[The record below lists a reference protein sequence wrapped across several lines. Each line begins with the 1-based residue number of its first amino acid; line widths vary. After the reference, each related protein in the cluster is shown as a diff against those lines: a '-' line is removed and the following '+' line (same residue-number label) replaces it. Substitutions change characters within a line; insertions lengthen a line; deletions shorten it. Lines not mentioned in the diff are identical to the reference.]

1 MTVKRDYPIEKF
13 LGGLVSRLMRTYQIN
28 ESERDDMLQ
37 SGWVKILQ
45 VQQDH
50 PRKAKNRKYLERA
63 VVNCLIQIE
72 QRDRPRRT
80 KTESLEDKYTQP
92 GDTKT
97 RLLVDDLLD
106 KANLTPAEQIIV
118 QMTYGLDNWTA
129 PLPVRTIARKMG
141 KEERWVEQR
150 LTAAR
155 LKLGITGSA
164 ASSSFMQ

>member
-1 MTVKRDYPIEKF
+1 MPVKREYPLAKF
-13 LGGLVSRLMRTYQIN
+13 IGGLVSRLMRTYQI
-28 ESERDDMLQ
+28 EEHQREDMMQEAWL
-37 SGWVKILQ
+37 KALQ
-45 VQQDH
+45 VQSNH
-50 PRKAKNRKYLERA
+50 PCKAKNRKYLERA
-63 VVNCLIQIE
+63 IVNALVQGE
-72 QRDRPRRT
+72 QKDRPRRT
-80 KTESLEDKYTQP
+80 KTTALEDKYVQP
-92 GDTKT
+92 DDAKT